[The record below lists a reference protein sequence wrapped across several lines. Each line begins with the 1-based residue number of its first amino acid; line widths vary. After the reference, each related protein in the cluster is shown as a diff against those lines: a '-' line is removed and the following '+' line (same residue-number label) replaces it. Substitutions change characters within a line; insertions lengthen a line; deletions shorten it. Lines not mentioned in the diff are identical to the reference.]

1 TAPVEIPT
9 PVESRVVPAPPVTA
23 PVEKPAPVETQAL
36 PAPPPAAPTEQ
47 SPVET
52 KALPAAPV
60 SAPVVSSPIESRAI
74 PSQPP
79 IERKETAPS
88 TTPPDASKVDSTTTP
103 KAEQPSFNY
112 PRTDSPF
119 RAPPAGSSPFRT
131 PRDAPPASD
140 YDPTKPSVDLD
151 AAKKRA
157 AEIAKE
163 GAGQRALFAMPLP
176 KPKNK
181 MEEAIEKARKPDCR
195 TAYQNLGL
203 LAIVP
208 LVANEFGEGSCR
220 W

>member
-1 TAPVEIPT
+1 VTAPVEIPT
-9 PVESRVVPAPPVTA
+9 PVESRAVPAPPVTV
-23 PVEKPAPVETQAL
+23 PVEKITPVETQAL
-36 PAPPPAAPTEQ
+36 PAPPPAAPTEK

-52 KALPAAPV
+52 KAVPAAPI
-60 SAPVVSSPIESRAI
+60 SAPVVSSPIESRVI
-74 PSQPP
+74 PSQTPV
-79 IERKETAPS
+79 ERKDTPSPSS
-88 TTPPDASKVDSTTTP
+88 TTPEASTTP
-103 KAEQPSFNY
+103 KTDEPSLTN

-119 RAPPAGSSPFRT
+119 RAPPAGTSPFRT
-131 PRDAPPASD
+131 PRDAPSAND
-140 YDPTKPSVDLD
+140 YDPTKPQVDVD

-163 GAGQRALFAMPLP
+163 GAGQRALFAMPIA